1 MHRYNH
7 KAIYNIF
14 STMDVYMHK
23 YRHVCV
29 RYMYLIVTHK
39 LVCTWGAFVSSQV
52 LHLGCIKVKL
62 DYVLL
67 PYPPA
72 HWGSAGERLF
82 IFATAALS

>member
-1 MHRYNH
+1 
-7 KAIYNIF
+7 
-14 STMDVYMHK
+14 MDVYMHK

-39 LVCTWGAFVSSQV
+39 LVCTWGAFVPSQV
-52 LHLGCIKVKL
+52 LYLGCIKVKL

-72 HWGSAGERLF
+72 HLGSAEESLS